1 GKDNIL
7 VENAKSRQELYV
19 NTAMEN
25 MYSRRE
31 EYPHMPHVQS
41 LLRRSCLLLLCGLSC
56 FTYGCVYEVAYRP
69 NVSLVETMGV
79 EEALHRLQEIL
90 LHAIEPP
97 IVQAEVT
104 EDGFLYRT
112 RQVLGGVMTE
122 TLLVH
127 RVAFANAV
135 YVRLYPNNVV
145 VVQTSTKVLLARLVF
160 GNNSKT
166 TP

>member
-1 GKDNIL
+1 
-7 VENAKSRQELYV
+7 
-19 NTAMEN
+19 
-25 MYSRRE
+25 
-31 EYPHMPHVQS
+31 
-41 LLRRSCLLLLCGLSC
+41 
-56 FTYGCVYEVAYRP
+56 
-69 NVSLVETMGV
+69 MGV
-79 EEALHRLQEIL
+79 EEAQHRLQEIL

-127 RVAFANAV
+127 RVVFANAV

-160 GNNSKT
+160 GNKPDTQLFVDLVTSFHTRYLQKSAQ
-166 TP
+166 